1 MLYPEGVCKM
11 NYSRKHLKAVSRSML
26 WAWFRTQ
33 ANVNKHNC
41 KDLYKQTSRHY
52 SNIKSYNRW

>member
-1 MLYPEGVCKM
+1 M

-26 WAWFRTQ
+26 WAWFGIQ

-41 KDLYKQTSRHY
+41 KDLYRLIARHY
-52 SNIKSYNRW
+52 SNIKSYNRG